1 MARAVREDSALAL
14 VVQRAGVSAA
24 EIETTRGV
32 LRKLAQVDLDDLRV
46 PPSLNVSSDGEVEG
60 ANPET
65 PAWQSYMAA
74 AAFVAAAGRLE
85 AAVQRGHCSAL
96 DAISDFVNARRQQGG
111 DVSLASLDRMMMRR
125 LLSSDVANST
135 VDATARPKLNTQS
148 GGTTTYGRRT
158 GHR

>member
-1 MARAVREDSALAL
+1 
-14 VVQRAGVSAA
+14 
-24 EIETTRGV
+24 
-32 LRKLAQVDLDDLRV
+32 
-46 PPSLNVSSDGEVEG
+46 
-60 ANPET
+60 
-65 PAWQSYMAA
+65 AA

-85 AAVQRGHCSAL
+85 AAVQRGHRSAL
-96 DAISDFVNARRQQGG
+96 DAISDFVNARRQQDG